1 MRYLVFYLCV
11 FMTTVNAVP
20 PKEALKRLIQGNQR
34 FASDK
39 MKHPNRTGMRREA
52 VKLTQKPFAI
62 ILGCSDSRVP
72 PEIIFDQGLGDLF
85 IIRVAGNVIDAVGID
100 SIEYAVTVLGASV
113 VLVLGHEKCGA
124 VTAVVDNQASNIP
137 TIAKLIEPAVERV
150 RNLKGDHLV
159 NAITEN
165 VHQVVEKIQRA
176 PMLIKLIEEGKLEVV
191 GGYYH
196 LETGKVRLLEDYPR
210 AAASSAIHSAL
221 D

>member
-1 MRYLVFYLCV
+1 MYYLLFFLCV
-11 FMTTVNAVP
+11 FMSIVNAVSP
-20 PKEALKRLIQGNQR
+20 EKALESLIQGNKR
-34 FASDK
+34 FTSDK
-39 MKHPNRTGMRREA
+39 LKHPNRTGMRREA
-52 VKLTQKPFAI
+52 IKTTQKPFAI

-100 SIEYAVTVLGASV
+100 SIEYAVNHLGSSI

-124 VTAVVDNQASNIP
+124 VSAVVANQASDIP
-137 TIAKLIEPAVERV
+137 TIAKLIEPAVEKT
-150 RNLKGDHLV
+150 RNLKGNHLV

-165 VHQVVEKIQRA
+165 INQVVEQIQQT
-176 PMLIKLIEEGKLEVV
+176 PVLIKLIEQKKLKIV

-196 LETGKVRLLEDYPR
+196 LETGNVDFLETHLT